1 MINMKFENLNFDGK
15 RTFGVEVEFISSE
28 SQRETVERINQYLE
42 SNGIDLVVSTASWND
57 CSNGWRIKTDSSV
70 SGRVDGSW
78 GEGLELVTPVLRG
91 TEDLKNLIHVL
102 DAINSIAIHVNRT
115 CGLHV
120 HIGVDDWK
128 VSNFRNL
135 VKRYAKFESALDS
148 IQPVSRRRDNGS
160 YCQSNFTEF
169 DSTNLK
175 SIFKDIDSRKRRISN
190 STFFNRNRYV
200 KLNLD
205 SFAKHTTVEFRH
217 HAGTTNTDKI
227 VNWLKVCMA
236 MVECADARRSVRV
249 KDTDSVDSNDN
260 TLRVFFNG
268 LSSVS
273 NLITEDVRRF
283 YTRRQKELGTYVRS

>member
-1 MINMKFENLNFDGK
+1 
-15 RTFGVEVEFISSE
+15 
-28 SQRETVERINQYLE
+28 
-42 SNGIDLVVSTASWND
+42 
-57 CSNGWRIKTDSSV
+57 
-70 SGRVDGSW
+70 
-78 GEGLELVTPVLRG
+78 
-91 TEDLKNLIHVL
+91 
-102 DAINSIAIHVNRT
+102 
-115 CGLHV
+115 
-120 HIGVDDWK
+120 
-128 VSNFRNL
+128 
-135 VKRYAKFESALDS
+135 
-148 IQPVSRRRDNGS
+148 
-160 YCQSNFTEF
+160 
-169 DSTNLK
+169 
-175 SIFKDIDSRKRRISN
+175 
-190 STFFNRNRYV
+190 V